1 MRQLHVSFLSSSLH
15 QYHKSTHYNK
25 THLLLGVVQFLA
37 SFDCFC
43 FVCLQVCITYD
54 TLFCSFLFFL
64 FCPVLGF
71 VVLQCSHQKVQVH
84 VLFLSALHQEHK
96 SCFQHYQQT
105 LIFKCPFI
113 FQQHQVHVQTQV
125 GGGML
130 DAFPRTIG
138 IGLLWRATMVT
149 LQWDGMVSRW
159 GGV

>member
-1 MRQLHVSFLSSSLH
+1 MTL
-15 QYHKSTHYNK
+15 
-25 THLLLGVVQFLA
+25 
-37 SFDCFC
+37 C
-43 FVCLQVCITYD
+43 FVLS
-54 TLFCSFLFFL
+54 CSVL

-105 LIFKCPFI
+105 VIFKCPFI

-125 GGGML
+125 GSGML

-138 IGLLWRATMVT
+138 IGLLWRAKMVT